1 MAALCAGV
9 GDHEAAA
16 AVGALRHAWLEA
28 RLADQ
33 RRLLIAGHAA
43 DGDGCAEPLRVGG
56 SEVVDAV
63 AYGGQERGRNVEVVE
78 QPWTPQ
84 LALDVEE
91 LRARGVG
98 GVRDVAA
105 ALGEP
110 PDQEAVHSAE
120 LEPPSRCVLSP
131 SWVSKQPFQLRAAE
145 VGVDHEAGDVGD
157 LALHAVVLDAFAALG
172 GAPVLPDDGGVHR
185 VAGLGIPQHGGL
197 ALIGDAERV
206 DVRRRDAAAGD
217 RLAASGEGG
226 VPQRLRVLLHPA
238 VVREALIERPLR
250 TRHCPPVGVEDDG
263 AGTRR
268 ALVDGEHMAHG
279 KAFLLARGGCGKRSA
294 PRSPD
299 STRTAPR
306 AEAAIVGLI
315 DKRWAMPACARR
327 FLWRCVCAYCPLVL
341 ENAAVERALASP
353 FKNRRACCARD
364 NIMSKTC

>member
-1 MAALCAGV
+1 MRCAEAGEGRHHDDAAGVAAGAAGRGFGVRRRLDEAELVAQPLDGDAGVEDAAFEGVGRAAVDAVADRGEQPRARMAALCAGV

-63 AYGGQERGRNVEVVE
+63 AHGGQERGRNVEVVE
-78 QPWTPQ
+78 QPWAPC
-84 LALDVEE
+84 LALDVEK
-91 LRARGVG
+91 LGARGVG

-105 ALGEP
+105 ALGET
-110 PDQEAVHSAE
+110 PDQEAVHGAE
-120 LEPPSRCVLSP
+120 LEPTGRCVASP
-131 SWVSKQPFQLRAAE
+131 LGISKQPFQLRAAE

-157 LALHAVVLDAFAALG
+157 LAFHAVVLDAFAALG

-185 VAGLGIPQHGGL
+185 VAGLGVPQHGGL

-206 DVRRRDAAAGD
+206 DACRRDAAAGD
-217 RLAASGEGG
+217 CLAASGEGG
-226 VPQRLRVLLHPA
+226 FPQRLRILLDPA
-238 VVREALIERPLR
+238 VVREALIERPVR
-250 TRHCPPVGVEDDG
+250 TRHRPPVGVEDDG

-279 KAFLLARGGCGKRSA
+279 WRSSCLWT
-294 PRSPD
+294 PR
-299 STRTAPR
+299 T
-306 AEAAIVGLI
+306 
-315 DKRWAMPACARR
+315 
-327 FLWRCVCAYCPLVL
+327 
-341 ENAAVERALASP
+341 
-353 FKNRRACCARD
+353 
-364 NIMSKTC
+364 